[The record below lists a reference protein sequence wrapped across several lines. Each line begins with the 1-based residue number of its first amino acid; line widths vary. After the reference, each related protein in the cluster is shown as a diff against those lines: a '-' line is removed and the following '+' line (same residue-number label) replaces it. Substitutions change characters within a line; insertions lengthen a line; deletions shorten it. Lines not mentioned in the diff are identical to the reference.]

1 MFNRVDNNR
10 GTKTLANLLGKN
22 KQGHQGG
29 ARTLANLLRKNKQG
43 QQEIVGFVL
52 IVVLVV
58 VGLMIFLVYSFT
70 SDRSEIRG
78 NDIVLGNL
86 MSSMVRYTTN
96 CTLQGEKQNIQDLFE
111 MCHNGDLCDLDTRDS
126 CIILESYLSVI
137 LDAAYSTESRING
150 MSVEFYTDDMG
161 AIEPVRSFSTVPV
174 GNCSNGGNRG
184 FEMPLG
190 GLNSAY
196 LMLRGC

>member
-1 MFNRVDNNR
+1 MFNRGDNNTS
-10 GTKTLANLLGKN
+10 TKTLAKILGKS
-22 KQGHQGG
+22 
-29 ARTLANLLRKNKQG
+29 KQG

-111 MCHNGDLCDLDTRDS
+111 MCYDGDLCDLDTRDS
-126 CIILESYLSVI
+126 CIILESYLSDI

-161 AIEPVRSFSTVPV
+161 VIEPVGSFSTVSV
-174 GNCSNGGNRG
+174 GNCVNGNNRG

-190 GLNSAY
+190 GLDSVY